1 MIHAA
6 ILHISMYGKLNQRV
20 NMYMGDLLEIL
31 AVIDHEKMERLLS
44 IFRET
49 KVRSRDEWE
58 KFWIEKA
65 DEETYTIRPQLSLEE
80 EKIVLFN
87 D

>member
-1 MIHAA
+1 MVHAA
-6 ILHISMYGKLNQRV
+6 TLHISMYGKLNQRV

-44 IFRET
+44 ICRET